1 MRGKQW
7 VCVVEQQQF
16 AFEYACKATV
26 CSYQHPN
33 TSYHTGVRFFLSFI
47 FHFCMWLDCLVAW
60 FGQSVVYV
68 MCERI
73 YLYMNM
79 VIGVKKST
87 RQNTVNSASSHLDR
101 NKKQLVIGL
110 LKVKALVAG
119 EYFNML
125 KSHMEIYTNYT
136 SN

>member
-1 MRGKQW
+1 
-7 VCVVEQQQF
+7 
-16 AFEYACKATV
+16 
-26 CSYQHPN
+26 
-33 TSYHTGVRFFLSFI
+33 
-47 FHFCMWLDCLVAW
+47 
-60 FGQSVVYV
+60 

-119 EYFNML
+119 EHFNML